1 MSSAWLHEAPNPWL
15 KWAGLGV
22 GGYTAAQ
29 FKYLALLAVATALSC
44 VCRHHGS
51 SFDSFSRFSSCKG
64 APDEI
69 ACFRKEAVLRMS
81 FATFLFF
88 ALHIL
93 AIFIAAVI
101 KGPDQDEVEKV
112 VCALHSELFTLKLAL
127 FALLCTVVFLAI
139 DYRVLKVYFHLSRCL
154 ACVYLLVQVVVL
166 LETIFC
172 INEELLS
179 RDQCRWIL
187 VLSCATVYV
196 GVITAT
202 VVLYA
207 YFPWSKDCE
216 HGVVI
221 ITVTLILILIMTVV
235 SLASNRHDTGLLT
248 SALSSAYAMYLC
260 TISVITGATDTDC
273 TSIASGTST
282 ARWMVVLS
290 FVVTLAALLISCF
303 RTATSYGIFISG
315 STDAVEL
322 FNMNDLDNDLRRPV
336 TTLIFHTLFTCASCF
351 MLMVL
356 TNWTLKGTPDF
367 FDISRGTGSQW
378 ATAGTAWACCC
389 IYIWIVIA
397 PAVLPNRV
405 FS

>member
-112 VCALHSELFTLKLAL
+112 VCALHSGGHTLNDIVCLQALVLSWLHSKSAVMCAELFTLKLAL

-154 ACVYLLVQVVVL
+154 ACVYLLVQVVV
-166 LETIFC
+166 
-172 INEELLS
+172 
-179 RDQCRWIL
+179 
-187 VLSCATVYV
+187 
-196 GVITAT
+196 
-202 VVLYA
+202 
-207 YFPWSKDCE
+207 
-216 HGVVI
+216 
-221 ITVTLILILIMTVV
+221 
-235 SLASNRHDTGLLT
+235 
-248 SALSSAYAMYLC
+248 
-260 TISVITGATDTDC
+260 
-273 TSIASGTST
+273 
-282 ARWMVVLS
+282 
-290 FVVTLAALLISCF
+290 
-303 RTATSYGIFISG
+303 
-315 STDAVEL
+315 
-322 FNMNDLDNDLRRPV
+322 
-336 TTLIFHTLFTCASCF
+336 
-351 MLMVL
+351 
-356 TNWTLKGTPDF
+356 
-367 FDISRGTGSQW
+367 
-378 ATAGTAWACCC
+378 
-389 IYIWIVIA
+389 
-397 PAVLPNRV
+397 
-405 FS
+405 